1 MFLNFRSQHRV
12 SVQALLLSC
21 RGPSFCITKC
31 SGHRLVCE
39 FLRARA
45 SPGCQQETAFCTAH
59 QGRQHCSSL
68 EEEQEIDVCLP
79 SYFNDLFSLGQE
91 RFVRMTWLMKNF
103 RLGTKVFFPSI
114 TSLYLQMYLA
124 FPAS

>member
-1 MFLNFRSQHRV
+1 MSLNFRSQQRV

-21 RGPSFCITKC
+21 RGPSSALPSAQVWSASS
-31 SGHRLVCE
+31 SGPGP
-39 FLRARA
+39 AQAA
-45 SPGCQQETAFCTAH
+45 SRKLPSAH

>member
-31 SGHRLVCE
+31 SGHMLVCE
-39 FLRARA
+39 FLRAGPAQAA
-45 SPGCQQETAFCTAH
+45 SRKLPSAH
-59 QGRQHCSSL
+59 QGGQHCSSL

-91 RFVRMTWLMKNF
+91 RFVRMTWLMKNV